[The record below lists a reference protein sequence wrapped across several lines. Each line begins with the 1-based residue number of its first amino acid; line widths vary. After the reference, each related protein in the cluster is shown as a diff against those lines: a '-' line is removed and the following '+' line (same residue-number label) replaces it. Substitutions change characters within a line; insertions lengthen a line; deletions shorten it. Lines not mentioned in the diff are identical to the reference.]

1 MALGQSWLLHTLQLE
16 RTPWTWLAGAAWLL
30 GGTLLVAAGL
40 AVLGISVPR
49 ELWRLLALAGAAV
62 SLAMLLA
69 YWHPLMT
76 LGLLLSTGILVALA
90 WANWP
95 PQHLIGA

>member
-1 MALGQSWLLHTLQLE
+1 
-16 RTPWTWLAGAAWLL
+16 
-30 GGTLLVAAGL
+30 
-40 AVLGISVPR
+40 
-49 ELWRLLALAGAAV
+49 
-62 SLAMLLA
+62 MLLA